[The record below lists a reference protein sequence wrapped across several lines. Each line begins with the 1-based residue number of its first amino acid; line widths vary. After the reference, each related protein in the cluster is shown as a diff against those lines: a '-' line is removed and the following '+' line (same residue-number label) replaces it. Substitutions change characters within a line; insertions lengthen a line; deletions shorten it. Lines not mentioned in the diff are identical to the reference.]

1 MKKMTL
7 LATATLISCLALPAL
22 AAPTDKEK
30 KTPPPAAVVETA
42 QDPHE
47 SKAFQQQKAYRE
59 KREAMKQ
66 RRDEA
71 LKVRERNVRT
81 DNPGQTGL

>member
-1 MKKMTL
+1 MKKVTL

-22 AAPTDKEK
+22 AADQEK
-30 KTPPPAAVVETA
+30 KTPVPAAVVETA

-47 SKAFQQQKAYRE
+47 SEAFKQQKAYRE